1 MSENFS
7 LDVQLR
13 TVRGKKVKYLRN
25 QGLLPATVYGKG
37 VDPVSIQVDG
47 KTFYNLYRKA
57 GQTSLIEIV
66 IPGQRKK
73 LSTFVHDVQRHPV
86 TRSIIHADFR
96 AVDLKVALTAEVP
109 INLIGTSPLVERGD
123 AVLNQSLNQIEVH
136 ALPANIPSYIEVDV
150 SGLDSF
156 DKNIHVSDLPAG
168 DDYEIVTSEEEL
180 VVSLSQVRA
189 AVEEEEEEEAAP
201 AEPELVREESEAGT
215 EEEETSE

>member
-13 TVRGKKVKYLRN
+13 TVRGKKVKYLRD

-57 GQTSLIEIV
+57 GQTSLIEIA

-73 LSTFVHDVQRHPV
+73 LSTFVHDIQRHPV

-96 AVDLKVALTAEVP
+96 AVDLKVAINAEVP

-123 AVLNQSLNQIEVH
+123 AVLNQSLSQLEVH

-150 SGLDSF
+150 SDLDSL
-156 DKNIHVSDLPAG
+156 DKNIHVSELPRG
-168 DDYEIVTSEEEL
+168 VDYEIVTDDEE
-180 VVSLSQVRA
+180 VIVSLSQVRA
-189 AVEEEEEEEAAP
+189 AVEEEEEEEEAAP
-201 AEPELVREESEAGT
+201 TEPELVREERES
-215 EEEETSE
+215 EEESSE

>member
-1 MSENFS
+1 
-7 LDVQLR
+7 
-13 TVRGKKVKYLRN
+13 
-25 QGLLPATVYGKG
+25 VYGKG

-57 GQTSLIEIV
+57 GHNSLIEIV

-73 LSTFVHDVQRHPV
+73 LSTFVHDIQRHPV
-86 TRSIIHADFR
+86 TRSIIHADLR
-96 AVDLKVALTAEVP
+96 AVDLTVSINADVP

-123 AVLNQSLNQIEVH
+123 AVLNQSLNQLEVH

-150 SGLDSF
+150 SNLDRL
-156 DKNIHVSDLPAG
+156 DKNIHVSDLPRG
-168 DDYEIVTSEEEL
+168 IDYEIIADDEEL

-189 AVEEEEEEEAAP
+189 AVEEEEEEAAP
-201 AEPELVREESEAGT
+201 TEPELVREERETET

>member
-1 MSENFS
+1 MSESFS

-47 KTFYNLYRKA
+47 KTFFNLYRKA
-57 GQTSLIEIV
+57 GQTSLIEIT
-66 IPGQRKK
+66 IPGQRKT
-73 LSTFVHDVQRHPV
+73 LSTFVHDIQRHPV
-86 TRSIIHADFR
+86 TRSIIHADLR
-96 AVDLKVALTAEVP
+96 AVDLKVAINAEVP

-123 AVLNQSLNQIEVH
+123 AVLNQSLGQLEVH

-150 SGLDSF
+150 SDLDSF
-156 DKNIHVSDLPAG
+156 DKNIHVSNLPRGA
-168 DDYEIVTSEEEL
+168 DYEIITSDEE
-180 VVSLSQVRA
+180 VIVSLSQVRA
-189 AVEEEEEEEAAP
+189 AAAEEEEEEEAAP
-201 AEPELVREESEAGT
+201 AEPELVHEED